1 MKELK
6 NLEDAIEETN
16 KIEELE
22 TEIII
27 ESTKRKLSAIEKEKR
42 KRIYEL
48 EEDLRIETVKRIMKE
63 KPESFKMKNKEIAR
77 RKIIE
82 LEIETKAEIIIKTGE
97 SKIEILKKN
106 RKKSKQ
112 LNAERKLRKKK

>member
-27 ESTKRKLSAIEKEKR
+27 ESRKRKLSAIEKEKR
-42 KRIYEL
+42 KRINEL
-48 EEDLRIETVKRIMKE
+48 EENLRIETVKRIMKE
-63 KPESFKMKNKEIAR
+63 KPESFKMKNKEIAG

-97 SKIEILKKN
+97 SKIKIL
-106 RKKSKQ
+106 RTIIEKS
-112 LNAERKLRKKK
+112 LNN